1 MCEVSSEDL
10 SKESRQKE
18 NVTVLAV
25 PVIVNVITK
34 YGILLRI
41 KFFSKYVP
49 DLRYLLKRVI

>member
-18 NVTVLAV
+18 NVTVLTV
-25 PVIVNVITK
+25 PVSVNVITK

-41 KFFSKYVP
+41 KS
-49 DLRYLLKRVI
+49 LKIHVSLICDIY